1 MPTAPRI
8 EYASIDDL
16 LLDPTNPRLGR
27 RVASPKLSQ
36 EKVLDIMSDWTL
48 DELAESFLMSGFWP
62 QEAVITV
69 KEKLYGQSH
78 FVVVEGN
85 RRLAALKNLK
95 MAVDGKQPSKY
106 WTGLVAGKTVPKALF
121 DSVPYILVANRKDVS
136 SYLGFRHVTGIKE
149 WNPAEKAEYI
159 AKLIDD
165 DNLSFEDVRKQIG
178 SKAPTVRQHYIS
190 YRLLLQME
198 QQEDVSI
205 EAVEEKF
212 SVLYLSLRTQG
223 VQKYLHIDIQAP
235 PEKAK
240 TPVPKAH
247 LENLVNFSRWLFGDD
262 KHAPL
267 FTDSRNVDNFG
278 KILESDAAVEYL
290 ERTPDPRFE
299 LAYRKAGVGEQ
310 DVIDLIAG
318 ASDNIQLALT
328 EAHVFRKSTQ
338 VQKTVRRLCTDT
350 AALVNVFPM
359 IKADV
364 LKEMQEDAGSA

>member
-1 MPTAPRI
+1 
-8 EYASIDDL
+8 
-16 LLDPTNPRLGR
+16 
-27 RVASPKLSQ
+27 
-36 EKVLDIMSDWTL
+36 MSDWTL
-48 DELAESFLMSGFWP
+48 DELAESFLISGFWP
-62 QEAVITV
+62 QEAVIAV

-106 WTGLVAGKTVPKALF
+106 WTGLVAGKSVPKALF
-121 DSVPYILVANRKDVS
+121 DSVPYILVASRKDVS

-165 DNLSFEDVRKQIG
+165 DNLSFEDVRKKIG

-235 PEKAK
+235 PSKAK

-247 LENLVNFSRWLFGDD
+247 LDNLVNFSRWLFGDD
-262 KHAPL
+262 KHPPL

-350 AALVNVFPM
+350 AALLNVFP
-359 IKADV
+359 ILKADV

>member
-8 EYASIDDL
+8 EYASIDAL

-48 DELAESFLMSGFWP
+48 DELAESFLTSGFWP
-62 QEAVITV
+62 QEALIAV
-69 KEKLYGQSH
+69 KETIYGKPH
-78 FVVVEGN
+78 LVVVEGN
-85 RRLAALKNLK
+85 RRLAALKYLK

-106 WTGLVAGKTVPKALF
+106 WTSLVAGINVPKALF
-121 DSVPYILVANRKDVS
+121 NDVPYIQVGSRKDVS

-165 DNLSFEDVRKQIG
+165 NNLTYEDVRKQIG

-198 QQEDVSI
+198 QQEDVSV

-235 PEKAK
+235 PNKAK

-247 LENLVNFSRWLFGDD
+247 VDNLVNFSRWLFGDE
-262 KHAPL
+262 KHPPL

-328 EAHVFRKSTQ
+328 EAHVFRKSVR

-350 AALVNVFPM
+350 TALLNVFPM
-359 IKADV
+359 LKAEV